1 MSAGDGRARERLA
14 FAGFEAH
21 VGVVVFGL
29 FLLLGLLAVVGVGAL
44 IVIGEIHPSA
54 GEFATYGAGVLVV
67 GLWGYLTVRDLRNVR
82 LVIVEPDGTWRLRG
96 PLGIPRGTIAPA
108 APRTAHTR
116 ERQQGS
122 YFGVI
127 RYYQIAWAEIE
138 AGGRRWRTCRSI
150 PSANARAIARLQQ
163 LARG

>member
-1 MSAGDGRARERLA
+1 MSARDGRARERLV

-21 VGVVVFGL
+21 VGVLVFGL
-29 FLLLGLLAVVGVGAL
+29 FLLLGVLAVVGVGAL
-44 IVIGEIHPSA
+44 IVVGEIHPNA
-54 GEFATYGAGVLVV
+54 GEFATYAGGVLVV

-96 PLGIPRGTIAPA
+96 PLGLPRGTLAPE
-108 APRTAHTR
+108 APRTVHIC

-138 AGGRRWRTCRSI
+138 AGGRRWRTCRST
-150 PSANARAIARLQQ
+150 PSANASAIARLAA
-163 LARG
+163 LAGG

>member
-1 MSAGDGRARERLA
+1 VSAGSGPPRERLA

-21 VGVVVFGL
+21 VGVLVFGL
-29 FLLLGLLAVVGVGAL
+29 FLLLGVLAVVGVGAL
-44 IVIGEIHPSA
+44 IAIGEIHPNA
-54 GEFATYGAGVLVV
+54 GEFATYIGGVLVV
-67 GLWGYLTVRDLRNVR
+67 GLWGSLTVRDLRNVR

-96 PLGIPRGTIAPA
+96 PLGIPRGTLAPG
-108 APRTAHTR
+108 APRTVHAR

-127 RYYQIAWAEIE
+127 RYYQIAWAEID

-150 PSANARAIARLQQ
+150 PSANAHARARLAQ
-163 LARG
+163 LAGG

>member
-1 MSAGDGRARERLA
+1 VTAGDARARERLA

-21 VGVVVFGL
+21 VGVLVFGL
-29 FLLLGLLAVVGVGAL
+29 FLLLGVLAVVGVGAL
-44 IVIGEIHPSA
+44 IIIGEVHPSA
-54 GEFATYGAGVLVV
+54 GELATYVGGVLVV

-96 PLGIPRGTIAPA
+96 PLGIPRGTLAPE
-108 APRTAHTR
+108 APRTVHAH

-150 PSANARAIARLQQ
+150 PSANARTIARLAE